1 MKPSMPPILL
11 PEARKEEL
19 LAEIDPMIQPLLHSM
34 IPSGDKWEMN
44 FVRNGVTC
52 YDSLR
57 ADPYYRLCL
66 STSVVRSSLDAAM
79 SALATDTTSSL
90 LRAENEAL
98 GDRVSNASVIC
109 PLRPRT
115 RKTQQHYIGVKWL
128 SYSINN
134 YQQFDMV
141 FCDAVGVGVTPSTG
155 RRFGY
160 RIVRSI
166 SIPECPL
173 LVPLPRG
180 HVVFN
185 VIKFTE
191 TAEANVLDMQVAINL
206 LCDDVASL
214 SGIFDPYPQ
223 TTRLRLY
230 IEGYF
235 RKGFA
240 PPPRKSTLLI
250 PPLSLIGGRN
260 SNVHDQPKKS
270 SHCNLCRK
278 KFHWFR
284 RRYGC
289 SECGNVVCSSCTE
302 QFKVGAIRR
311 KVCLVCRCTTTVH
324 ASGNHHSSVAHS
336 PSSMPHYAP
345 VTYPSMYDSEP
356 SPIYDIRT
364 SLWSPRSPRHS
375 AFDRPSLSDRS
386 SFQCA
391 DHPAM
396 RKLFSSSRGAGD
408 AKHDTRSIG
417 SKSTSTTSSS
427 SIKTVLL
434 PCAIPDDADP
444 FNRSSFQST
453 PVQSLQQWNP
463 VDLTARNSMSGQRDS
478 FTCKLR
484 KSLSAGFS

>member
-11 PEARKEEL
+11 SEGRKEEL
-19 LAEIDPMIQPLLHSM
+19 LAEIDPMIQPLLQSM
-34 IPSGDKWEMN
+34 VPSGDKWEMN

-66 STSVVRSSLDAAM
+66 STAVVRSSLDAAM

-90 LRAENEAL
+90 LRAENESL

-115 RKTQQHYIGVKWL
+115 RKSQQHYVGVKWV

-141 FCDAVGVGVTPSTG
+141 FCDAVGVGVSPSSG

-160 RIVRSI
+160 RIIRSI
-166 SIPECPL
+166 SIPECPTL
-173 LVPLPRG
+173 SPMPRG

-185 VIKFTE
+185 VIKFNE
-191 TAEANVLDMQVAINL
+191 TAEANVLDMQVSINL

-223 TTRLRLY
+223 TTRLRVY
-230 IEGYF
+230 IESYF
-235 RKGFA
+235 RKGFT

-250 PPLSLIGGRN
+250 PPLSLMGGRS
-260 SNVHDQPKKS
+260 SNVFIDQPKKA

-302 QFKVGAIRR
+302 QFRVGAIRR
-311 KVCLVCRCTTTVH
+311 KVCLVCRCTTT
-324 ASGNHHSSVAHS
+324 ADATAHHSVARS
-336 PSSMPHYAP
+336 PTSMPHYAP
-345 VTYPSMYDSEP
+345 VSYPMYDSEP

-375 AFDRPSLSDRS
+375 QFDRPSLSENLGRS
-386 SFQCA
+386 SFQVSPSM
-391 DHPAM
+391 HKM
-396 RKLFSSSRGAGD
+396 FTSSRGAGD
-408 AKHDTRSIG
+408 MKFDRTVG
-417 SKSTSTTSSS
+417 LPSTPL
-427 SIKTVLL
+427 KTHFKPFEDKVLVDQ
-434 PCAIPDDADP
+434 I
-444 FNRSSFQST
+444 NRQSVQST